1 MFTND
6 DPLNA
11 EDPLGE
17 DPSIN
22 YTSSELAQFHYQAE
36 AGVAI
41 SAAESQLGAPYIWGA
56 EDSGSAPAC
65 AGPGNGEVL
74 SSDVS
79 ARGPYPCT
87 PQRNADAGDP
97 GFDCSGLVQWSWGKA
112 GVSIGRSTW
121 DQLADH
127 LPSVTLSSI
136 QPGDLVF
143 YEGGAHVGMYIGTVR
158 GVPTIIQAPETGQV
172 VDEVPI
178 QSDGPIYGIRRP

>member
-1 MFTND
+1 M
-6 DPLNA
+6 
-11 EDPLGE
+11 
-17 DPSIN
+17 
-22 YTSSELAQFHYQAE
+22 QV
-36 AGVAI
+36 VAV
-41 SAAESQLGAPYIWGA
+41 AHR
-56 EDSGSAPAC
+56 
-65 AGPGNGEVL
+65 V
-74 SSDVS
+74 
-79 ARGPYPCT
+79 
-87 PQRNADAGDP
+87 NADAGDP